1 MISSVYIIA
10 YEFLSHLISTLIPFN
25 MKIDAHP
32 HEYRQKNG
40 RSFSYMRK
48 VIFAPLI
55 GLLLLVV
62 AACGA
67 DDVNENNGEQENN
80 VQANNDVQENSAS
93 TLDELRERGF
103 VRVGFANE
111 SPYGYENE
119 DGELT
124 GASVETAKAVF
135 KELGIEE
142 VEGHLADYDQL
153 VPGLGAG
160 KFDAITSGMA
170 ITPDRCENVSF
181 AEPDMK
187 YGEGLIVQK
196 GNPLNL
202 HSYKDIADNPD
213 AIVSIMSGA
222 TENDFVISEG
232 VDESQIQGASDIP
245 GTIAAVESGRAD
257 ATTGTEMT
265 LLQAMES
272 ANSDNLEFVEDFEQP
287 DIPGVPSYG
296 AVAFHPD
303 NQELLEAFN
312 EVLAELKADG
322 TIQDILE
329 ANGFDRER
337 NFPED
342 HITTEKVCSGEEY

>member
-1 MISSVYIIA
+1 
-10 YEFLSHLISTLIPFN
+10 
-25 MKIDAHP
+25 
-32 HEYRQKNG
+32 
-40 RSFSYMRK
+40 
-48 VIFAPLI
+48 
-55 GLLLLVV
+55 
-62 AACGA
+62 
-67 DDVNENNGEQENN
+67 
-80 VQANNDVQENSAS
+80 
-93 TLDELRERGF
+93 
-103 VRVGFANE
+103 
-111 SPYGYENE
+111 
-119 DGELT
+119 
-124 GASVETAKAVF
+124 
-135 KELGIEE
+135 
-142 VEGHLADYDQL
+142 
-153 VPGLGAG
+153 
-160 KFDAITSGMA
+160 MA
-170 ITPDRCENVSF
+170 ITPNRCETVSF

-196 GNPLNL
+196 GNPLDL

-213 AIVSIMSGA
+213 VIISIMSGA

-232 VDESQIQGASDIP
+232 VDESQIQNASDIP

-265 LLQAMES
+265 LLEAMES

-322 TIQDILE
+322 TIQEILE

-337 NFPED
+337 NFPEE
-342 HITTEKVCSGEEY
+342 HITAEMVCNGEE

>member
-1 MISSVYIIA
+1 M
-10 YEFLSHLISTLIPFN
+10 
-25 MKIDAHP
+25 
-32 HEYRQKNG
+32 
-40 RSFSYMRK
+40 
-48 VIFAPLI
+48 
-55 GLLLLVV
+55 
-62 AACGA
+62 AACGVSE
-67 DDVNENNGEQENN
+67 DNENYGKQENN
-80 VQANNDVQENSAS
+80 VQADAEANS

-111 SPYGYENE
+111 KPYGYENE
-119 DGELT
+119 QGELT

-170 ITPDRCENVSF
+170 ITPNRCETVSF

-196 GNPLNL
+196 GNPLDL

-213 AIVSIMSGA
+213 VIISIMSGA

-232 VDESQIQGASDIP
+232 VDESQIQNASDIP

-265 LLQAMES
+265 LLEAMES

-322 TIQDILE
+322 TIQEILE

-337 NFPED
+337 NFPEE
-342 HITTEKVCSGEEY
+342 HITAEMVCNGEE